1 MAMAPKR
8 KATRQPTMERPR
20 TRAQVQREGPP
31 SSQMDTRESSEL
43 STPPREQAES
53 EPDREK
59 MDTGDSPPEEEPS
72 ASESGREIRW
82 RSAPE
87 DSGEEP
93 PNRPI
98 CCNCRRWVPPNPFLR
113 NIEMDAGQPQTPPD
127 ELERYRRI
135 PFTSTGDWETR
146 YSSNPL
152 LWWAEI
158 GRIMFPRLA
167 MMARDYYSTQRK
179 PSVYSGCVDAD
190 LAIELQQRRR
200 NGSSPLQETL
210 KTAIKL
216 AWSRRLFRPSSR
228 CVHGGMRAF

>member
-1 MAMAPKR
+1 MIGKGRRVVRTLSFEFSNDVCDSASTRRAPEFPAINHRDYRRLTSSAMVMAPKR

-72 ASESGREIRW
+72 ASESGREIPGRN
-82 RSAPE
+82 APE

-98 CCNCRRWVPPNPFLR
+98 CCNCRAL
-113 NIEMDAGQPQTPPD
+113 G
-127 ELERYRRI
+127 
-135 PFTSTGDWETR
+135 
-146 YSSNPL
+146 
-152 LWWAEI
+152 
-158 GRIMFPRLA
+158 
-167 MMARDYYSTQRK
+167 
-179 PSVYSGCVDAD
+179 PSKS
-190 LAIELQQRRR
+190 L
-200 NGSSPLQETL
+200 
-210 KTAIKL
+210 
-216 AWSRRLFRPSSR
+216 PS
-228 CVHGGMRAF
+228 